1 MSFIMGKKEITPND
15 ILPLATYAT
24 QRAAMR
30 QEIVRKKKNR
40 RLEVGPCA
48 TFYFECYETMLQQV
62 QEMLYIEKGG
72 ADQVAD
78 ELSAYNPLIPKG
90 AELVAT
96 VMFEIDDPVRRA
108 NVLARLGGVEQ
119 TMFIKLGDDKVMGV
133 PEADQERT
141 NEEGKASSV
150 QFVHFPFT
158 AAQIAKFKSSGQ
170 MIVVGMDHPN
180 YGHMSVMPEAMRAE
194 LAQDFD

>member
-1 MSFIMGKKEITPND
+1 MSVIMRKKEITPND

-150 QFVHFPFT
+150 QFVHFPFS

-170 MIVVGMDHPN
+170 MIVIGMEHPN

>member
-158 AAQIAKFKSSGQ
+158 AAQIARFKSAGQ